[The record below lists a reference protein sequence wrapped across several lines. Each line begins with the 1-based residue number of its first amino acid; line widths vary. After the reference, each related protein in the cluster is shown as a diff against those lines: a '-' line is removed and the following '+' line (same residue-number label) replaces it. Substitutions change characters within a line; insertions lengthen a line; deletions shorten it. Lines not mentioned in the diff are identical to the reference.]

1 MTEDDTADNVLISLY
16 ERYIGE
22 PETETDVYLGFG
34 LFFSAVMFAVLALS
48 LFIAATSLYG
58 IRESGYFGLAQPAYL
73 LGMLS
78 IPLSLLSITVLLPN
92 ERRIEWVGAAGT
104 AVTLVAAGIFL
115 RYYPGQWF
123 EFGTTQTLVVV
134 GTYAVGLAVVTAS
147 TGTALVAYRLEQ
159 ARAPLPS
166 EIEPEEDDA
175 GESISEE
182 QVRSDIDQ
190 AMSEVD
196 LTLGGIER
204 EENRRLEFTADLG
217 DKGEFRGTDVEPEK
231 TVSPGGVDRD
241 VEGLQQLKS
250 GDPQAQTSESTVDD
264 ETAALNELKKK
275 KEQDEVP
282 DPAANDGVLAGV
294 LSKLGLR

>member
-1 MTEDDTADNVLISLY
+1 MTEEDTADNVLISLY

-34 LFFSAVMFAVLALS
+34 LFFCAVVFAVLALA
-48 LFIAATSLYG
+48 LFATATSLYG

-78 IPLSLLSITVLLPN
+78 IPLALVSITVLLPN
-92 ERRIEWVGAAGT
+92 ERRVEWVGAAGT
-104 AVTLVAAGIFL
+104 AVTLLAAGVFL
-115 RYYPGQWF
+115 NYYPGQWF

-166 EIEPEEDDA
+166 EIEAEEGADE
-175 GESISEE
+175 ESISEE
-182 QVRSDIDQ
+182 RIQSDIDE

-204 EENRRLEFTADLG
+204 EENRRLEFTADFG
-217 DKGEFRGTDVEPEK
+217 DEGEFRGTDVEPEK
-231 TVSPGGVDRD
+231 TVSPGGVDNN

-250 GDPQAQTSESTVDD
+250 GEPQAQTSESTVDD
-264 ETAALNELKKK
+264 ETAALNELKKQ

-282 DPAANDGVLAGV
+282 DPATDDGVLAST

>member
-1 MTEDDTADNVLISLY
+1 MTEEENADNVLIGLY

-34 LFFSAVMFAVLALS
+34 LFFCAVVFAVLALA
-48 LFIAATSLYG
+48 LFATATSLYG
-58 IRESGYFGLAQPAYL
+58 IRADGYFGLAQPAYL

-78 IPLSLLSITVLLPN
+78 IPLALVSITVLLPN
-92 ERRIEWVGAAGT
+92 ERRVEWVGAAGT
-104 AVTLVAAGIFL
+104 AVTLLAAGVFL
-115 RYYPGQWF
+115 TYYPDQWF
-123 EFGTTQTLVVV
+123 EFGTTQTLIVV

-166 EIEPEEDDA
+166 EVGAQEDA
-175 GESISEE
+175 AEESISEE
-182 QVRSDIDQ
+182 RIQSDIDE

-217 DKGEFRGTDVEPEK
+217 DEGEFRGTDVEPEK
-231 TVSPGGVDRD
+231 TVSPGGVDNN

-250 GDPQAQTSESTVDD
+250 GEPQAQTSESTVDD
-264 ETAALNELKKK
+264 ETAALNELKKQ
-275 KEQDEVP
+275 KERDEVP
-282 DPAANDGVLAGV
+282 DPAADDGVLAST

>member
-1 MTEDDTADNVLISLY
+1 MTGDETADNVLIGLY

-22 PETETDVYLGFG
+22 PETEADVYLGFS
-34 LFFSAVMFAVLALS
+34 LFFTAIAFAVLAVS
-48 LFIAATSLYG
+48 LFAAATSLYG
-58 IRESGYFGLAQPAYL
+58 IREGGYFSLAQPAYL

-78 IPLSLLSITVLLPN
+78 IPLALTSVTVLLPN
-92 ERRIEWVGAAGT
+92 ERRVEWVGAAGT
-104 AVTLVAAGIFL
+104 VVTLVAAGIFL
-115 RYYPGQWF
+115 LYYPDQWF

-147 TGTALVAYRLEQ
+147 TGAALVAYRLEQ

-166 EIEPEEDDA
+166 EIQAGQDDA
-175 GESISEE
+175 EEGISEE
-182 QVRSDIDQ
+182 QIRSDIDE

-217 DKGEFRGTDVEPEK
+217 DEGEFRGTDVEPEK
-231 TVSPGGVDRD
+231 TVSPGGVDTN

-250 GDPQAQTSESTVDD
+250 GDPKAQTSESTVDD
-264 ETAALNELKKK
+264 ETAALNELKKR

-282 DPAANDGVLAGV
+282 DPAADDGIFANA